1 MTPLLDQVQ
10 RTLGSTY
17 TVERELGGGGMSRV
31 FVALDTGLGRRV
43 VVKVLP
49 PELAASVSI
58 DRFRREIMLAAGL
71 QHPHIV
77 GVLSAGE
84 ADGLPFFMMPFVEG
98 ESLRTRLERGRLP
111 IPEAVRILRDV
122 ARALAYAHER
132 GVVHRDIKPDNVLL
146 TSGSAVVADFGVAKA
161 LSSARQ
167 PTGSTDGTLTL
178 VGTSLGTPTYM
189 APEQAAGDPTTDH
202 RADIYAFG
210 IMAYEML
217 AGVPPFRD
225 MSPRQLLAAQL
236 AQDPPPLAT
245 HRADIPLALESLV
258 TRCLQKE
265 PDDRPQTAAEIVTV
279 LEDPAVV
286 SGAFT
291 SLPSIDGVALGGRS
305 RRWQLG
311 VAAVVAIALLGAG
324 VMLGRPG
331 KEERAQFASAGA
343 VTGPPPKSIAVLPL
357 VNIGRDSTDDYFA
370 TGMTDEITSALARI
384 PGLRVASRT
393 AASALQRT
401 DGVEAIGKSLNVAT
415 LLEGTVQREGGRFRV
430 TTRLVNAAD
439 GFMLWSDVYES
450 ELTDV
455 FAVQDAITT
464 AIIAALGEQFGS
476 AEAVD
481 SATVAEGRGTSNTEA
496 YNAYLRGRWF
506 FARRG
511 EESLRKAINL
521 FAQAVQADPQYAMAY
536 TGLADAYAV
545 LPLYSSGAGSD
556 SLLSR
561 ALGHAE
567 RAIALDSTLAE
578 AHASRGNI
586 LAGMWRWAEAERDLV
601 RAVALRPDYATA
613 HQWLGETRLLNGR
626 VAEAVVS
633 LRRATEL
640 DPVSPIMLG
649 SLALAMGIAGEAD
662 SALARGRQAVD
673 LDPSLFVTR
682 YMLGTT
688 ALYSGRRV
696 DALRELEIASQL
708 SEGLPDVRGMLGYA
722 YVTAGDSAR
731 AREILAGLERLGR
744 TPAATVPIAR
754 VSLALGDTAKAL
766 TYLERAVAERS
777 SFFASESM
785 ASPIFDRLRGNPRF
799 IAVVRAVGLD
809 ADRLGSGART
819 AQR

>member
-111 IPEAVRILRDV
+111 IPETVRILRDV

-161 LSSARQ
+161 LSSARRQ
-167 PTGSTDGTLTL
+167 TTISDGTLTL

-189 APEQAAGDPTTDH
+189 APEQAAGDPQTDH

-217 AGVPPFRD
+217 AGVPPFRGL
-225 MSPRQLLAAQL
+225 SPRQLLAAQL
-236 AQDPPPLAT
+236 AQDPAPLAT
-245 HRADIPLALESLV
+245 HRPDIPVALENLV
-258 TRCLQKE
+258 SRCLRKE
-265 PDDRPQTAAEIVTV
+265 PDDRPQTAAEVVTV

-291 SLPSIDGVALGGRS
+291 SLPSIDGAALGGRS
-305 RRWQLG
+305 PRWRLA
-311 VAAVVAIALLGAG
+311 VAAIAAVALVGAG
-324 VMLGRPG
+324 VLLGRPG
-331 KEERAQFASAGA
+331 EEERAQLAASTAIA
-343 VTGPPPKSIAVLPL
+343 GPPPKSIAVLPL
-357 VNIGRDSTDDYFA
+357 VNIGRDSTDAYFA

-401 DGVEAIGKSLNVAT
+401 DGVEAIGKALNVAT
-415 LLEGTVQREGGRFRV
+415 LLEGTVQRDGGRFRV

-464 AIIAALGEQFGS
+464 AIIAALGEQFGD
-476 AEAVD
+476 ADAVD
-481 SATVAEGRGTSNTEA
+481 SSAVAQGRGTSNTEA

-511 EESLRKAINL
+511 EEPLRKAIGL
-521 FAQAVQADPQYAMAY
+521 FAEAVRADPEYAMAY
-536 TGLADAYAV
+536 TGLADAYAA
-545 LPLYSSGAGSD
+545 LPLYGTGAGAD
-556 SLLSR
+556 TLLSR
-561 ALGHAE
+561 ALTNAD
-567 RAIALDSTLAE
+567 RAIAIDSGLAE

-586 LAGMWRWAEAERDLV
+586 LGAMWRWEEAEQELV
-601 RAVALRPDYATA
+601 HAIALRPDYATA
-613 HQWLGETRLLNGR
+613 HQWLGETRLINGR
-626 VAEAVVS
+626 VAEAVAS

-649 SLALAMGIAGEAD
+649 SLSVALAIAGNAD
-662 SALARGRQAVD
+662 SAIARGRQAVD

-682 YMLGTT
+682 FMMGTT
-688 ALYSGRRV
+688 ALHAGRRV

-708 SEGLPDVRGMLGYA
+708 SEALPEVRGMLGYA
-722 YVTAGDSAR
+722 YVTAGDTAR
-731 AREILAGLERLGR
+731 AREILLGLERLGAN
-744 TPAATVPIAR
+744 PSATVPIAR

-766 TYLERAVAERS
+766 THLERAVAQRS
-777 SFFASESM
+777 PFFASESM
-785 ASPIFDRLRGNPRF
+785 ASPIFDRVRGSARFGAILRS
-799 IAVVRAVGLD
+799 VGLD
-809 ADRLGSGART
+809 AERLRQSAR
-819 AQR
+819 R

>member
-1 MTPLLDQVQ
+1 
-10 RTLGSTY
+10 
-17 TVERELGGGGMSRV
+17 
-31 FVALDTGLGRRV
+31 
-43 VVKVLP
+43 
-49 PELAASVSI
+49 
-58 DRFRREIMLAAGL
+58 
-71 QHPHIV
+71 
-77 GVLSAGE
+77 
-84 ADGLPFFMMPFVEG
+84 MMPFVEG
-98 ESLRTRLERGRLP
+98 ESLRMRLERGRLP
-111 IPEAVRILRDV
+111 IPETVRILRDV

-132 GVVHRDIKPDNVLL
+132 GVLHRDIKPDNVLL

-167 PTGSTDGTLTL
+167 QTTNPGDGTLTL

-258 TRCLQKE
+258 THCLRKE

-291 SLPSIDGVALGGRS
+291 SLPSIDGAALGGRGQ
-305 RRWQLG
+305 RWQLG
-311 VAAVVAIALLGAG
+311 VAAIVAIALVGAG
-324 VMLGRPG
+324 VLLGRPG
-331 KEERAQFASAGA
+331 EEERAQCAAASA

-357 VNIGRDSTDDYFA
+357 VNIGRDSTDEYFA

-401 DGVEAIGKSLNVAT
+401 DGVEAIGRSLNVAT

-439 GFMLWSDVYES
+439 GFMLWSDHHES

-464 AIIAALGEQFGS
+464 AIIAALGEQFGNVQV
-476 AEAVD
+476 VD
-481 SATVAEGRGTSNTEA
+481 STEVAEGRGTSNTEA

-511 EESLRKAINL
+511 EEPLRKAIAL
-521 FAQAVQADPQYAMAY
+521 FAQAVQADPEYAMAY
-536 TGLADAYAV
+536 TGMADAYAV
-545 LPLYSSGAGSD
+545 LPLYTGGTGSD

-567 RAIALDSTLAE
+567 RAISLDSTLAA
-578 AHASRGNI
+578 AHESRGDI
-586 LAGMWRWAEAERDLV
+586 LAAMWRWAEAERELT

-649 SLALAMGIAGEAD
+649 SLALAMGIAGDAD

-682 YMLGTT
+682 FMLGTT

-696 DALRELEIASQL
+696 DAIRELEIASQL
-708 SEGLPDVRGMLGYA
+708 SEGLSEVRGMLGYA
-722 YVTAGDSAR
+722 YVTAGDTAR
-731 AREILAGLERLGR
+731 AREILLELERLGPR
-744 TPAATVPIAR
+744 PAATVPIAR
-754 VSLALGDTAKAL
+754 ISLALGDTTKAL
-766 TYLERAVAERS
+766 DHLERAAAQRS
-777 SFFASESM
+777 PFFASESM
-785 ASPIFDRLRGNPRF
+785 ASPIFEPLRGSRRF
-799 IAVVRAVGLD
+799 VALVGAVGLD
-809 ADRLGSGART
+809 AGRLRQPVGVAR
-819 AQR
+819 R